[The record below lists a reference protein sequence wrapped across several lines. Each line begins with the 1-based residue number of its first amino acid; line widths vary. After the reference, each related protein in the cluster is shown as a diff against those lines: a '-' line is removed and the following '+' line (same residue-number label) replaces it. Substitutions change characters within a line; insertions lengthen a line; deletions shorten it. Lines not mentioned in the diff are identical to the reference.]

1 MHVYRPCGSLRRAF
15 GLIWTGA
22 SLSEGPPPAITGKF
36 ELPSPPLFQHKG
48 SKNEVGLRIS
58 EDFEPPLSCLLVLV
72 TPSRADSVKHLFCF
86 SFPCQWWNQRHV
98 TSPMDQQQTIG
109 TVNMDG
115 TGLVNVAPQHVN
127 FLLVFIAVLQLTS
140 ANFSHCNCNQVRGVV

>member
-58 EDFEPPLSCLLVLV
+58 EDFEPPLSCLLVCDEINEYACV
-72 TPSRADSVKHLFCF
+72 GKVIVDETCA
-86 SFPCQWWNQRHV
+86 
-98 TSPMDQQQTIG
+98 
-109 TVNMDG
+109 
-115 TGLVNVAPQHVN
+115 A
-127 FLLVFIAVLQLTS
+127 
-140 ANFSHCNCNQVRGVV
+140 